1 MRSGFGH
8 IEAHGPG
15 KWRVYWSEN
24 GKRKSKVIAGKRSD
38 AELFLAHRRID
49 ASGHVNSS
57 MTYSEYWEF
66 AVVPTFDGLAARTV
80 YDYGRI
86 WRTELA
92 PRIGGKPVAQTT
104 WRYAQSVLSRI
115 SAPSVQAHA
124 YRTWKKVCNLAVRD
138 GLLTVNPIDRNIRLR
153 QVERREK
160 AILSREELA
169 DVLIAARDYKHAY
182 LLALEMGC
190 GLRHEEAC
198 AVTQSDI
205 EFDGRH
211 AIVTVSKA
219 LTVAGGKV
227 IRKDTKTAFSRRVVA
242 CGEPFRSVLAATYG
256 NIPAS
261 ISRQS
266 SPVTI
271 SHNWLKYCK
280 RNGIAH
286 IPFGQMRTQFSV
298 MHLQAGSVDSL
309 VSLAMGHADGTTR
322 GKNYT
327 VQTLPAMKLLADGLA
342 DWYAQSTDS
351 TRCSIFYRE
360 TAGQTANNV
369 RTRNA

>member
-24 GKRKSKVIAGKRSD
+24 GKRKSKVIDGKRAD
-38 AELFLAHRRID
+38 AELFLAYRRID
-49 ASGHVNSS
+49 ASGHVDSS
-57 MTYSEYWEF
+57 MTYSQYWDY
-66 AVVPTFDGLAARTV
+66 AVVPTFDGLAERTV
-80 YDYGRI
+80 YDYNRI
-86 WRTELA
+86 WSVELA
-92 PRIGGKPVAQTT
+92 PRIGGKVVAATT

-115 SAPSVQAHA
+115 EAPSVQAHA

-138 GLLTVNPIDRNIRLR
+138 GLLSSNPIDRNIRLR
-153 QVERREK
+153 QVEKREK
-160 AILSREELA
+160 VILSREELA
-169 DVLIAARDYKHAY
+169 DVLVAARDYKHAY

-190 GLRHEEAC
+190 GLRHEESC
-198 AVTQSDI
+198 AVTQGDI
-205 EFDGRH
+205 VFDGPH
-211 AIVTVSKA
+211 AVITVSKA

-242 CGEPFRSVLAATYG
+242 CGEPFRSILAATYDK
-256 NIPAS
+256 IPAS
-261 ISRQS
+261 VSRQS

-271 SHNWLKYCK
+271 SRNWLKYCE
-280 RNGIAH
+280 RNGITH

-298 MHLQAGSVDSL
+298 MHLQAGSIDSL

-327 VQTLPAMKLLADGLA
+327 VNTLPAMKLLADGLTY
-342 DWYAQSTDS
+342 WCTQSPALA
-351 TRCSIFYRE
+351 RCSIYYGK
-360 TAGQTANNV
+360 TAGQTANVV
-369 RTRNA
+369 RPRNA